1 MIPAAMFGLWRSC
14 ARCTGMLTGHIGHD
28 RHVIFAA
35 AVGNYLNQLSALL
48 NPALAGRP
56 ASALLLKGLSGEDL
70 AVELTR

>member
-1 MIPAAMFGLWRSC
+1 
-14 ARCTGMLTGHIGHD
+14 MLTGHIGHD